1 MMKKLIS
8 LIIVT
13 ITLTTISSLA
23 LAQAPTLFQ
32 PVYGPPGGKLTLVG
46 NLPSSDWNI
55 LLGQVISLVLAITG
69 SLAFAAFTYGGVMMI
84 TAEGNDEQIRKGKNI
99 IFWSVLA
106 LAIIAA
112 SYAIVVGIS
121 QLKFFQ

>member
-1 MMKKLIS
+1 
-8 LIIVT
+8 
-13 ITLTTISSLA
+13 
-23 LAQAPTLFQ
+23 
-32 PVYGPPGGKLTLVG
+32 
-46 NLPSSDWNI
+46 
-55 LLGQVISLVLAITG
+55 
-69 SLAFAAFTYGGVMMI
+69 MMI